1 MNGYKTCEIYR
12 YRYRYRYRLD
22 IDIDIDIWWTTTQVI
37 KEEGKFLLCSIMD
50 GLGGIVLSE
59 ISQKKTNIV
68 LYHLNVESK
77 KYKKPKNI
85 IKKKQTHRY
94 REQTT
99 NYHV

>member
-1 MNGYKTCEIYR
+1 MEATWVTIKRWMDTKHVR
-12 YRYRYRYRLD
+12 YID

-85 IKKKQTHRY
+85 IKKK
-94 REQTT
+94 
-99 NYHV
+99 